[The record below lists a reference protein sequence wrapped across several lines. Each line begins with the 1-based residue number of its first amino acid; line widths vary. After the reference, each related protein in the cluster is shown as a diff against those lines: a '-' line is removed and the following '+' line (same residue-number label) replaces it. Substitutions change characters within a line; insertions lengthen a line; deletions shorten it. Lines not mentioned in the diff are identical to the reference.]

1 MKKVAFFWFR
11 RDLRLED
18 NTGLYHALE
27 SGYPVVPVFIFDEK
41 ILKELEPTDKRVEF
55 IYNTIL
61 KLDQNLK
68 NYNSSLL
75 IKYGDPVKIWAGLL
89 NEFDS
94 AGIYLNN
101 DYEPYAIERDE
112 KIKDL
117 FISKGLLFFS
127 FKDQVI
133 FEKNEIIKKD
143 NTPYTVFTP
152 YKNKWLATLSTNPV
166 KQYDTLDKSNFFYK
180 KKFDFPSLKD
190 IGFKKTGFQFPPPV
204 FPVEKIVHYHKTRDF
219 PALDATTYLGLHFRF
234 GTISI
239 REAVSLALLENAT
252 WLNELVWREFFMM
265 ILYHFPSVVHQ
276 SFKEKYNNINWINSE
291 TDLNKW
297 CNGMTGFPLVDAGMR
312 QLNETGFMHNR
323 VRMVTASFLTK
334 NLLIDWRWGENYFAK
349 KLLDFELSSNNGNWQ
364 WAASTGCDAVP
375 YFRIFNPELQLKKFD
390 PELKYVKKWV
400 PEYDTKDYPEPILD
414 ISFSRKRALLAYKQN
429 QV

>member
-166 KQYDTLDKSNFFYK
+166 KQYDTLDKFNFFYK

-190 IGFKKTGFQFPPPV
+190 IGFKKNRFSIPPSC
-204 FPVEKIVHYHKTRDF
+204 
-219 PALDATTYLGLHFRF
+219 
-234 GTISI
+234 IS
-239 REAVSLALLENAT
+239 R
-252 WLNELVWREFFMM
+252 R
-265 ILYHFPSVVHQ
+265 
-276 SFKEKYNNINWINSE
+276 
-291 TDLNKW
+291 
-297 CNGMTGFPLVDAGMR
+297 
-312 QLNETGFMHNR
+312 
-323 VRMVTASFLTK
+323 K
-334 NLLIDWRWGENYFAK
+334 NCTL
-349 KLLDFELSSNNGNWQ
+349 
-364 WAASTGCDAVP
+364 P
-375 YFRIFNPELQLKKFD
+375 
-390 PELKYVKKWV
+390 
-400 PEYDTKDYPEPILD
+400 
-414 ISFSRKRALLAYKQN
+414 
-429 QV
+429 